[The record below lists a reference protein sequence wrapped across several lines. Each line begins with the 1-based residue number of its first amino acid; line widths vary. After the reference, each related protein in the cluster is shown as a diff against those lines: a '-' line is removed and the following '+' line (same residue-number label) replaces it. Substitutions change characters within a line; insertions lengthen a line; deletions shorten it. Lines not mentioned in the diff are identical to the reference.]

1 MQLDQAREWWL
12 ANRDKAPWAFDEDVD
27 AVVELLEDRPL
38 LVGRALDRDPRVR
51 RVFLTRIRYYLYF
64 QLSRDEQVV
73 EVVAFWHGNR
83 GSLPDLR

>member
-1 MQLDQAREWWL
+1 MQLEEARHWWL

-27 AVVELLEDRPL
+27 AVIALIEEEPL

-51 RVFLTRIRYYLYF
+51 RVFLARIRYYLYF
-64 QLSRDEQVV
+64 QLSHDEQSV

-83 GSLPDLR
+83 GSSPDL